1 MDFGGGLSYT
11 TSMKTA
17 LITGVTGQDGSYLVP
32 FLLEKGYRVVAM
44 MRRISTE
51 PPFRFRQPQ
60 IEEAYKSGQLIL
72 TPGDLADRTSIE
84 VALSTYQPDEI
95 YNLAAQS
102 HVGISFNQP
111 EETMRVN
118 LFGPLNLIEA
128 VKILK
133 LDTKIYQASTSEMFG
148 DSARKSMPQNEL
160 TPMQPASPYGISKLA
175 AHNLMHL
182 ARTAEHV
189 FPIKT
194 TCGIL
199 FNHESPYRGEDFVTR
214 KITKAVA
221 KIYTGKQEILQLG
234 NLDSKRDWGFAGD
247 YVKAMWMMMQQEG
260 AAHEWQDFVVATGV
274 QHSVRE
280 FVEAAFAV
288 VGWAIEWCGSGRDE
302 KGYVNGIPR
311 VQVNPDYYRDKDVW
325 TLVGDSTKAGQ
336 ALGWRP
342 ETSFG
347 HLVEMMV
354 RADLEA
360 EQIRTAEPVL
370 TD

>member
-1 MDFGGGLSYT
+1 
-11 TSMKTA
+11 MKTA

-32 FLLEKGYRVVAM
+32 FLLGKGYRVVAM
-44 MRRISTE
+44 MRRVSTE

-60 IEEAYKSGQLIL
+60 VEEAYKSGQLIL
-72 TPGDLADRTSIE
+72 TPGDLVDRTSIE
-84 VALSTYQPDEI
+84 VALSTYRPDEI

-128 VKILK
+128 VKILR

-148 DSARKSMPQNEL
+148 DSARSIMPQDET
-160 TPMQPASPYGISKLA
+160 TPMMPASPYGIAKLA

-182 ARTAEHV
+182 ARTAEHA
-189 FPIKT
+189 FPVRT
-194 TCGIL
+194 ACGIL

-221 KIYTGKQEILQLG
+221 RIYAGKQEILELG

-260 AAHEWQDFVVATGV
+260 SAHEWQDFVVATGV

-280 FVEAAFAV
+280 FVEAAFKV
-288 VGWAIEWCGSGRDE
+288 VGWQVEWKGSGPE
-302 KGYVNGIPR
+302 EEGCVNGILR
-311 VQVNPDYYRDKDVW
+311 VQVNRNYYRDKDVW
-325 TLVGDSTKAGQ
+325 TLVGNPAKALQ
-336 ALGWRP
+336 KLGWRP
-342 ETSFG
+342 ETSFDQ
-347 HLVEMMV
+347 LVEMMV
-354 RADLEA
+354 KADLA
-360 EQIRTAEPVL
+360 SEQSKIAEPVL
-370 TD
+370 VD